1 MQLICR
7 YDTIDWPEWRAGF
20 DASAEDRRTAG
31 LTLMQLWRDADTP
44 SAAVALFEVNDR
56 ARAEDWIAREA
67 GFGAAM
73 RADFLETAT

>member
-7 YDTIDWPEWRAGF
+7 YDTIDWPEWRSNF
-20 DASAEDRRTAG
+20 DVSAEGRMQAG

-56 ARAEDWIAREA
+56 ARAEAWIAREA
-67 GFGAAM
+67 GFGAAL